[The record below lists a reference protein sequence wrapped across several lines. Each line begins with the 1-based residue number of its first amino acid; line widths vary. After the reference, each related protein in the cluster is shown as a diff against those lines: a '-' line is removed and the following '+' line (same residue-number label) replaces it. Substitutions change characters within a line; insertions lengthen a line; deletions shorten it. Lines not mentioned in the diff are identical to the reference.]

1 MLIEKSLGVLTA
13 ENPIRKI
20 AIRAC
25 FHPHFDR
32 VVLGVI
38 ALNCVFLAM
47 DSKAPGFAET
57 TRGNVV
63 KYSEPVFLALFC
75 AEMAAKITATGF
87 RGHPNAYLAD
97 NWNRLDFFVVILG
110 VLAALDLGNFSAIRV
125 VRVLR
130 PLRTLQ
136 GFAGMRRLV
145 VTLLRSMPLLFDVT
159 VLVSFLFFT
168 FGLVGVQ
175 LYSGAFTSRC
185 STLANAPADC
195 SLCGRSDA
203 VDAATGCD
211 VDACAASFAAAA
223 ESGWAPRWV
232 ATEADETCGGA
243 PSAKWP
249 FVDAHSP
256 AGYKCP
262 AGSDASFCH
271 GGFENPNYG
280 ITSFDNVA
288 DAWLTIFQCISL
300 EGWTDV
306 MYYAKDAVS
315 PWSWVYFTS
324 MIILGAFF
332 AVNLALAVLFV
343 SFVDGKQA
351 AAAEGDESAR
361 GGKGAMSALLAGE
374 DQTEDAYQEMQLA
387 TLTGKLERVGTF
399 NHGSGRKLMDM
410 TVGDRVGATAVVE
423 SAETSAKTFASPPT
437 SPTSVATPSGVGAS
451 VGSISNRVTP
461 LPASKMRSRTHGDA
475 GTGSPSGGRTPWLD
489 EGFED
494 VMSWVLSKGAEVE
507 DVRVGDDGVVY
518 VSAPSFFARAQ
529 RTCRRLATSRKMA
542 SLTMFLIITNTVLMA
557 SEFYGM
563 PKAMA
568 TAYEAVNYFITSY
581 FALEMAVKL
590 VGLTPRGYVADKF
603 NIFDGVVV
611 IVSVVELIITSAT
624 GDGGGMLSA
633 LRTGRLLRVF
643 KLARSW
649 PQLRNII
656 ITILATIPSMS
667 SLAGML
673 LLFIFI
679 FDLLGMQLFG
689 YRFIFCDSYGVEG
702 AEPLCP
708 PGAEEHCPTR
718 EDCYAACPAA
728 MAEAWV
734 SFNADTGAAG
744 KCEAYVDPDDGEVT
758 HYARLGVADR
768 PRHHFDDFF
777 WSFITIFQVLTG
789 EDWNAVMYD
798 AMRTVGSWTCLYFI
812 AIVVIGNYVVLNLFL
827 AILLDNFSGLDT
839 DGTEKKDLDARHAA
853 LVEQKRAEK
862 DEEEKERR
870 RQQRRDLEKKRELV
884 KDAANVEGDERRA
897 KAATR
902 RLRAS
907 ALRKS
912 LESFVTHKWF
922 DQFMLGMIVL
932 SSCLLA
938 VDAPAEVDEGSRLK
952 YWLDIFD
959 AFFVGMFVVE
969 AALKIIALGKRYF
982 KNGWN
987 VLDFC
992 IVSLGVAS
1000 AAITALADAEDGNA
1014 AVAAKILRAFRA
1026 LRPLRV
1032 ASRAQGM
1039 RVVVSALFGAVPPIS
1054 NVVLVCVLFYLI
1066 FGILGLNLFM
1076 GRMFRCVSAEDGEPV
1091 DPVAWGLANGELT
1104 KNWCQSAPRLIACV
1118 DDRRVAVYAG
1128 GDLSDDASNGFG
1140 WECVSSLAA
1149 TSDALDWTYSSYGG
1163 RWTCVASANTFAVLN
1178 GTDADRTEKD
1188 VGSTFASAAIVAN
1201 DAIAAAAVV
1210 ARGTGVLESSCEP
1223 DLAHLEWRLPKNYD
1237 FDHIGTAMLVLFET
1251 ATLEMWLE
1259 VMYHGVDATEE
1270 NVHPWRDA
1278 NPAACVFFVV
1288 FIVVGSFFIMNL
1300 FVGVTI
1306 DKFNEMKEESAAAY
1320 EAELNRNRSRVAF
1333 TPSGALQPGKAYAQ
1347 KMAAPVLARGYSGS
1361 KDPNAKRNTKSMGA
1375 VGAVFVTEEQR
1386 RWQQVEKMLMQCKP
1400 RRMLDPPP
1408 RGWRS
1413 PFFALV
1419 SAERFDGGIGVL
1431 IALNVGVM
1439 CMTHAGE
1446 TQAWS
1451 NAVFWANATFAF
1463 LFLLEAIAKLIGFGP
1478 VQYIHDPWNRFDA
1491 FVVSLSVAGFALET
1505 FTNTKASYLA
1515 ILRVFRV
1522 VRVLRLVKR
1531 AKGLQTLMQT
1541 LVFSLPALFNV
1552 GSVLF
1557 LFFFIYAVMGMNLF
1571 GFVRAGEVLGRHA
1584 HFRNFPDA
1592 MATLFRSATGE
1603 RWNGIMHDCMAT
1615 SACVE
1620 ILTPVGPYVAGDY
1633 ADRDELA
1640 ALRAAEAFE
1649 FKANEDYVDRC
1660 TPDVGVTVFYFV
1672 SFILLCGFV
1681 MLNLVIAVILDNFE
1695 SYSQSFALPVSDEDF
1710 GEFVEEWS
1718 KIDRRASYYV
1728 KYDRLPELLQ
1738 RIRAPLGLKS
1748 LPKDLRR
1755 DALRRTMFTF
1765 DVEVRDNNRVHFVD
1779 VLKHLASRVD
1789 GVEDPEAEQRARS
1802 RSVSFSGAKGGAS
1815 FRSFG
1820 SDGASS
1826 HGGSQGSHGVSKRNA
1841 VHPEVEVVPFANRTA
1856 STPKKKPSLLR
1867 QMSGSFVWRSSKK
1880 GSENLDSDENLDE
1893 NLDETLAPQ
1902 PLVCHHF
1909 AAIHVQTMWKGKL
1922 ARRQA
1927 ELRKLKKKKRSMR
1940 RRKAEKIDQKPRVA
1954 TPASDDDSGAE
1965 TGDEDG

>member
-1 MLIEKSLGVLTA
+1 MLIEKSLFVLTA
-13 ENPIRKI
+13 DNPIRKI
-20 AIRAC
+20 AIRVC
-25 FHPHFDR
+25 FHRHFDR
-32 VVLGVI
+32 AVMGVI

-47 DSKAPGFAET
+47 DSKAPGFADT
-57 TRGNVV
+57 ARGKAVEA
-63 KYSEPVFLALFC
+63 SEPVFLALFC
-75 AEMAAKITATGF
+75 VEMLVKITATGF

-97 NWNRLDFFVVILG
+97 NWNRMDFFVVILG

-145 VTLLRSMPLLFDVT
+145 VTLLRSMPLLFDVA

-175 LYSGAFTSRC
+175 LYSGAFSSRC

-195 SLCGRSDA
+195 SLCGFDGA
-203 VDAATGCD
+203 VDADTGCD
-211 VDACAASFAAAA
+211 VDACAAKV
-223 ESGWAPRWV
+223 ENDEWAPRWV
-232 ATEADETCGGA
+232 ATDADETCGGA
-243 PSAKWP
+243 SSSKWP
-249 FVDAHSP
+249 FVDAYSP

-262 AGSDASFCH
+262 AGTEGSFCH
-271 GGFENPNYG
+271 DGFENPNYG

-288 DAWLTIFQCISL
+288 EAWLTIFQCISL

-324 MIILGAFF
+324 MIIMGAFF

-351 AAAEGDESAR
+351 AEADCQESAR
-361 GGKGAMSALLAGE
+361 GDERGMSALLAGE

-387 TLTGKLERVGTF
+387 NLTGRLERAGTF
-399 NHGSGRKLMDM
+399 NHGSRKKRAPPEK
-410 TVGDRVGATAVVE
+410 VVENAEATAVVE
-423 SAETSAKTFASPPT
+423 SADDSTYGSPPS
-437 SPTSVATPSGVGAS
+437 SPASVATPSGVGAS
-451 VGSISNRVTP
+451 FGSNRVTP
-461 LPASKMRSRTHGDA
+461 LPASKTQTRSSSHSSSNNADA
-475 GTGSPSGGRTPWLD
+475 PSTPSSPSGGRTPWLD

-494 VMSWVLSKGAEVE
+494 ITSWVLSKGAEVE
-507 DVRVGDDGVVY
+507 DVHVRDDGVVY
-518 VSAPSFFARAQ
+518 ISAPSVFTKAQ
-529 RTCRRLATSRKMA
+529 RTCRRLATSQRIA
-542 SLTMFLIITNTVLMA
+542 SLTMFLIIANTILMA

-563 PKAMA
+563 PNAMA
-568 TAYEAVNYFITSY
+568 VAYEIVNYVITSY

-611 IVSVVELIITSAT
+611 IVSMVELIITSTT

-689 YRFIFCDSYGVEG
+689 YQFIFCDSYGVES

-708 PGAEEHCPTR
+708 PGADDCPTR
-718 EDCYAACPAA
+718 EDCYAPCPAA
-728 MAEAWV
+728 MADFWV
-734 SFNADTGAAG
+734 TFDAETGAG
-744 KCEAYVDPDDGEVT
+744 GLCKAYADSEDGEAVY
-758 HYARLGVADR
+758 YARLGVADR

-777 WSFITIFQVLTG
+777 WAFITIFQVLTG

-798 AMRTVGSWTCLYFI
+798 AMRTVGSWACLYFI

-827 AILLDNFSGLDT
+827 AILLDNFSALDT
-839 DGTEKKDLDARHAA
+839 GGGDGDQDARHAA
-853 LVEQKRAEK
+853 LVELKQAKK
-862 DEEEKERR
+862 QQEEKERR
-870 RQQRRDLEKKRELV
+870 REQRNKTEKLRELA
-884 KDAANVEGDERRA
+884 KDAANAGGDERRA

-902 RLRAS
+902 RLRLS
-907 ALRKS
+907 AIRKS
-912 LESFVTHKWF
+912 LETFVTHRWF
-922 DQFMLGMIVL
+922 EKMILFMIVL

-938 VDAPAEVDEGSRLK
+938 VDSPAEVDKDSRLK
-952 YWLDIFD
+952 YWLDVSD
-959 AFFVGMFVVE
+959 AFFVGLFVLE
-969 AALKIIALGKRYF
+969 AALKIVALGKRYF
-982 KNGWN
+982 RNGWN

-1000 AAITALADAEDGNA
+1000 AAITALADESDENA

-1026 LRPLRV
+1026 LRPLRI
-1032 ASRAQGM
+1032 ASRSEGM
-1039 RVVVSALFGAVPPIS
+1039 KVVMSALFSAVPAIS
-1054 NVVLVCVLFYLI
+1054 NVALVCILFYLI

-1076 GRMFRCVSAEDGEPV
+1076 GRMHRCVDAYTNEPV
-1091 DPVAWGLANGELT
+1091 DPRAWGLAKGELT
-1104 KNWCQSAPRLIACV
+1104 KTWCKSGPRLVACV
-1118 DDRRVAVYAG
+1118 DDRRVAAYAG
-1128 GDLSDDASNGFG
+1128 GDGSDPNGFG
-1140 WECVSSLAA
+1140 WTCVSSLVPSFDA
-1149 TSDALDWTYSSYGG
+1149 TDWTYSSYGG
-1163 RWTCVASANTFAVLN
+1163 AWTCAASDATRAVLD
-1178 GTDADRTEKD
+1178 GTDPRD
-1188 VGSTFASAAIVAN
+1188 VGSTFASAAIASN
-1201 DAIAAAAVV
+1201 DVVAAAFAT
-1210 ARGTGVLESSCEP
+1210 ATTTGVLESSCEP
-1223 DLAHLEWRLPKNYD
+1223 VFAYLDWKLPRNYD

-1259 VMYHGVDATEE
+1259 VMYHGVDATET

-1288 FIVVGSFFIMNL
+1288 FIIVGSFFIMNL

-1306 DKFNEMKEESAAAY
+1306 DKFNEMKEESAAEY
-1320 EAELNRNRSRVAF
+1320 EAELNRMRGRIGF
-1333 TPSGALQPGKAYAQ
+1333 TSTGALQPGKAYQ
-1347 KMAAPVLARGYSGS
+1347 EKVAAPVLARGYSGS
-1361 KDPNAKRNTKSMGA
+1361 RDVTSKRGAGGGKASNTMGA
-1375 VGAVFVTEEQR
+1375 VGAVFVTEDQR

-1408 RGWRS
+1408 KGWRT
-1413 PFFALV
+1413 PFYRLTNAN
-1419 SAERFDGGIGVL
+1419 EFDGLIGIL
-1431 IALNVGVM
+1431 ITLNVAVM

-1446 TQAWS
+1446 SEAWS
-1451 NAVFWANATFAF
+1451 NALFWANAAFAF
-1463 LFLLEAIAKLIGFGP
+1463 TFLIEAIMKLIGFGP
-1478 VQYIHDPWNRFDA
+1478 SQYFHDAWNRFDA
-1491 FVVSLSVAGFALET
+1491 FVVSLSMAGFALET
-1505 FTNTKASYLA
+1505 FTNTRASYLA

-1531 AKGLQTLMQT
+1531 AKGLQTLLQT

-1552 GSVLF
+1552 ASVLF

-1571 GFVRAGEVLGRHA
+1571 GMVRAGEVLGRHA
-1584 HFRNFPDA
+1584 HFQNFPDA
-1592 MATLFRSATGE
+1592 MAALFRSATGE
-1603 RWNGIMHDCMAT
+1603 RWNGIMHDCMTT
-1615 SACVE
+1615 SECVE
-1620 ILTPVGPYVAGDY
+1620 ILTTKGAYVAGTYVDLDEVDDLKASPTFFV
-1633 ADRDELA
+1633 AD
-1640 ALRAAEAFE
+1640 
-1649 FKANEDYVDRC
+1649 EDYVDRC

-1695 SYSQSFALPVSDEDF
+1695 SYSQSFALPVSEEDF
-1710 GEFVEEWS
+1710 GEFAEEWS
-1718 KIDRRASYYV
+1718 KIDRRASYYM
-1728 KYDRLPELLQ
+1728 KYDRLPELLR
-1738 RIRAPLGLKS
+1738 RIRAPLGIKS
-1748 LPKDLRR
+1748 LPKDLQR

-1765 DVEVRDNNRVHFVD
+1765 DVEVRDANKVHFVD
-1779 VLKHLASRVD
+1779 VLKHLASRVE
-1789 GVEDPEAEQRARS
+1789 GVEDPEAEERARS
-1802 RSVSFSGAKGGAS
+1802 RSARLSMSLGSRGAAV
-1815 FRSFG
+1815 RAG
-1820 SDGASS
+1820 SDLRADGAD
-1826 HGGSQGSHGVSKRNA
+1826 GVSGSGKRNA
-1841 VHPEVEVVPFANRTA
+1841 VHPEPYGDGIGPNNNR
-1856 STPKKKPSLLR
+1856 SKPSLLR

-1880 GSENLDSDENLDE
+1880 KSGSGSFDDDWDDGASG
-1893 NLDETLAPQ
+1893 AP

-1940 RRKAEKIDQKPRVA
+1940 RRKAEGQKPREQS
-1954 TPASDDDSGAE
+1954 PASPGNPTS
-1965 TGDEDG
+1965 GDESGFESNDED